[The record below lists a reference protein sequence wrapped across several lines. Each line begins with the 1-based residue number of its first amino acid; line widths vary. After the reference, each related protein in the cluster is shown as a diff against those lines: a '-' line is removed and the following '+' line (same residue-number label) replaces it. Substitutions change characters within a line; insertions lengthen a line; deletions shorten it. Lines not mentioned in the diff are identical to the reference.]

1 MHFQHHSQQCIDRTL
16 HLISPDPKLEDYVP
30 SKEEKHIKCYVLIN
44 KHDFKT
50 SRICSQ
56 REGRN
61 TVISINVALKFKK
74 QHINNDKIKMLI

>member
-30 SKEEKHIKCYVLIN
+30 SKEEKHITFYDLIN
-44 KHDFKT
+44 KYEFKT

-61 TVISINVALKFKK
+61 IIISINVALKYKN
-74 QHINNDKIKMLI
+74 I